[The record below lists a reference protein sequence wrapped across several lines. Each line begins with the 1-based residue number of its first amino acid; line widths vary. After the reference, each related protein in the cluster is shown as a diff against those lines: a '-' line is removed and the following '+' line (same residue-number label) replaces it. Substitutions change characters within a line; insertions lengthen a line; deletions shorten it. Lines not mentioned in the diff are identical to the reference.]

1 MKKHILTVLLLTVS
15 LFAVCAQG
23 TKESTASKALAP
35 ASKKTI
41 TVAVQS
47 FPQTSISAM
56 SENSNVAIRIDYS
69 IEETLVKTDYRDG
82 GKFKPGLAE
91 SWEVVDPRHVIFHL
105 RKGVKFH
112 DGTDFKADDVVYTFG
127 PERLMNKSAAGLAV
141 AGPFLGGIESVK
153 ALDDYTVEVTSKMD
167 DALLLTRFAS
177 YPSQIVS
184 KDSAEKKSFEEFS
197 LMPVGTGP
205 YKITKY
211 DDSVEIVLEKFD
223 DYWDAS
229 NKAASDKI
237 VFKYVPELSTRI
249 AGLTSGEFD
258 LITEVPSDQA
268 QAIEKMKG
276 IKVVGGPIQNIYG
289 MFFDTTN
296 DTFMQYPKF
305 RQALTVAID
314 RKKLVASLF
323 NNLTTIPKN
332 WQSESFGDMFLAD
345 YPGVAYD
352 PTLAKQL
359 LKECGYNGEPVVYR
373 SLPGYYTLEQ
383 TVAEAVVQM
392 WKEVGIN
399 VDLQIKENWTQIM
412 ADDND
417 RNIYNGSFSAYYPD
431 PVGQFWRRFSDVN
444 AAGKGFDVPKDFVE
458 LGHVLEQNPDLQVR
472 RDTFKKMLDMFQ
484 TNPNGMYLYNLPM
497 IYAES
502 ENIDWSPLPIEGMD
516 FTVNSVKGL

>member
-1 MKKHILTVLLLTVS
+1 MNKRIFTVLLLAVG
-15 LFAVCAQG
+15 LFSVFAQG
-23 TKESTASKALAP
+23 TKESTVPGSLTP
-35 ASKKTI
+35 VSLKTI
-41 TVAVQS
+41 VVAVQS

-69 IEETLVKTDYRDG
+69 IEETLVKTDFRDG

-91 SWEVVDPRHVIFHL
+91 SWEVIDSRHVVFHL
-105 RKGVKFH
+105 RKGVTFH
-112 DGTDFKADDVVYTFG
+112 DGTDFKSDDVVYTFG
-127 PERLMNKSAAGLAV
+127 SERLMNKTAAGLAV

-153 ALDDYTVEVTSKMD
+153 ALDDYTVVVSSKMD

-177 YPSQIVS
+177 YPSQIIS
-184 KDSAEKKSFEEFS
+184 KDSAEKQSFEEFS

-223 DYWDAS
+223 DYWDTT
-229 NKAASDKI
+229 NGAAADTI
-237 VFKYVPELSTRI
+237 IFKYVPELSTRI

-305 RQALTVAID
+305 RQALTVSID

-332 WQSESFGDMFLAD
+332 WQSESFGEMYLAD
-345 YPGVAYD
+345 YPGVEYN
-352 PTLAKQL
+352 PSLARQL
-359 LKECGYNGEPVVYR
+359 LKECGYNGEPIVYR

-392 WKEVGIN
+392 WHDVGIN
-399 VDLQIKENWTQIM
+399 IDLRIQENWTQIM

-431 PVGQFWRRFSDVN
+431 PVGQFWRRFNSVN
-444 AAGKGFDVPKDFVE
+444 AAGKGFTVPQDFE
-458 LGHVLEQNPDLQVR
+458 DLGTTLEQNPDLQVR

-502 ENIDWSPLPIEGMD
+502 ENIDWLPLPIEGMD